1 VNLVAKPS
9 RRLRRR
15 SQRGLGSLANAGFAA
30 EATCEHRRRH
40 RFEVGLASHLDVERF
55 QAPGGIEQQRRR
67 VPAAR
72 AVERDLRAQPL
83 QSGAL
88 KLVERGKLGRG

>member
-1 VNLVAKPS
+1 
-9 RRLRRR
+9 
-15 SQRGLGSLANAGFAA
+15 
-30 EATCEHRRRH
+30 
-40 RFEVGLASHLDVERF
+40 VGLASHLDVERF

-72 AVERDLRAQPL
+72 AVERDLRAQSL

-88 KLVERGKLGRG
+88 KLVERGKLRSG